1 MISSV
6 RNRKGS
12 GSGGGGGGGDLG
24 GGGAEEE
31 EEIAMIQRGVPSLS
45 LADVD
50 EQGVGKANATLSTAA
65 EMRQEGES
73 SSSAVE
79 AKTTTTSRRKL
90 GIVEMATYT
99 LSAALASTSVLAIVA
114 SQSVTVYVAGAL
126 GAFNSANVFRQRLG
140 IAGGESL
147 REIMKAI
154 RREITQ
160 LANINSSLI
169 KELDDVQEE
178 ASRLEDIENILQEQ
192 MADSQREQNAFMD
205 TLRESRE
212 IQKKIK
218 GILRAQIAQEI
229 IQQVLKADRDGDF
242 RLDPEEIGPLLNRLR
257 TLDGFTV
264 KEDRFREYLVSR
276 NFGLKCVIDL
286 IQNLMTNEEKGE
298 AEDAIFHFDVS
309 TKKWNKT
316 AL

>member
-1 MISSV
+1 M
-6 RNRKGS
+6 
-12 GSGGGGGGGDLG
+12 
-24 GGGAEEE
+24 
-31 EEIAMIQRGVPSLS
+31 
-45 LADVD
+45 
-50 EQGVGKANATLSTAA
+50 
-65 EMRQEGES
+65 
-73 SSSAVE
+73 
-79 AKTTTTSRRKL
+79 
-90 GIVEMATYT
+90 
-99 LSAALASTSVLAIVA
+99 A